1 MALPN
6 TEILVGAPPLLW
18 SNVHEA
24 FEKINQNFTA
34 LDLAT
39 GGSAVNLETLS
50 TDVSPAV
57 TNDFALGNDARRW
70 KSVFVGEW
78 DDSVQGE
85 GNGVWLGAAQIRGI
99 TGYIDLPAG
108 SRVGGDLIIDSDKTF
123 FKEIQVDNNL
133 SVVATQFSDSFNLL
147 SGTGIAISVNSGSDS
162 IEIDNT
168 GIISVSAS
176 SGISVSTAS
185 GTATVTNTGVRSLTS
200 TTALPSG
207 RTAGSG
213 INISGSTGDSI
224 RVTNTGIISVTSGFG
239 ITVSLDSASGDVTIT
254 NSAPAVN
261 AFTQIEVDGDSAN
274 RLLADAV
281 SDVLNIRSGEGIAL
295 TKTPGTDTL
304 TITVD
309 PRFDLKGS
317 IFGDDSTKIV
327 DAVENK
333 VFAEFFGNLTG
344 NVLGNVTGTVTGNAS
359 SATVSTTLDIT
370 DTNGL
375 TTVYYPTFVENR
387 TTGQT
392 VRADVDLSYRTDTNT
407 LTAPAFSGNLT
418 GAVTGNIFTNLIDS
432 ADSSAITVT
441 PATIFSSDVTVENEL
456 TVRNDTTITGT
467 LNVTNLNVTGITI
480 DSGTLTVNN
489 LNVTGTITSQGSGTP
504 EIFSDNE
511 ILLTAGTR
519 VEITGSPLKMASFTT
534 GDRDLLTAINGDVIY
549 NTTLN
554 KFQGY
559 ANGTWVDFH

>member
-57 TNDFALGNDARRW
+57 TNDFALGNDASRW

-78 DDSVQGE
+78 NDSVQGE

-99 TGYIDLPAG
+99 TGYVDLPAG
-108 SRVGGDLIIDSDKTF
+108 SKVDGNLIIDSDKTF

-147 SGTGIAISVNSGSDS
+147 SGTGIAMSVSSGSDS
-162 IEIDNT
+162 IEINNT
-168 GIISVSAS
+168 GILSVSAS
-176 SGISVSTAS
+176 LGISVSTAS

-213 INISGSTGDSI
+213 INISGSTGDAI
-224 RVTNTGIISVTSGFG
+224 RVTNTGIISVSSGVG
-239 ITVSLDSASGDVTIT
+239 ITVSLDSSSGDVTIT

-281 SDVLNIRSGEGIAL
+281 SDVLNIRSGEGITL
-295 TKTPGTDTL
+295 SKTPGTDTL
-304 TITVD
+304 TITVN
-309 PRFDLKGS
+309 PVFDLRGS

-344 NVLGNVTGTVTGNAS
+344 NVTGDVTGNAD

-375 TTVYYPTFVENR
+375 TTVFYPTFVENR
-387 TTGQT
+387 TTGQI

-407 LTAPAFSGNLT
+407 LTAPSFSGNLT

-441 PATIFSSDVTVENEL
+441 PATIFSSDVTVEN
-456 TVRNDTTITGT
+456 D
-467 LNVTNLNVTGITI
+467 LNVTQRLQV
-480 DSGTLTVNN
+480 
-489 LNVTGTITSQGSGTP
+489 QGSRV
-504 EIFSDNE
+504 IN
-511 ILLTAGTR
+511 LTELKSVVAASSSFADFQTR
-519 VEITGSPLKMASFTT
+519 IAALA
-534 GDRDLLTAINGDVIY
+534 
-549 NTTLN
+549 
-554 KFQGY
+554 
-559 ANGTWVDFH
+559 